1 MKKLIVICAALLAL
15 QLGLA
20 VWINLRVSGDLAVPA
35 SGMVF
40 TIDAAAV
47 DTLLLEEAGGTS
59 LRLKKVDG
67 RWLLTDLG
75 DFPADSA
82 RVQGLVERIAGLQRG
97 WPEATTAEAASR
109 FKVAANGFEHRL
121 TLSSGGTSARVYF
134 GTSAGPRRVYLRSE
148 GEDDILSMEVEAREL
163 ETGADNWID
172 TGVLQREPGQVAR
185 LELPGLTLVRQGE
198 TLVPEGL
205 AEGEEVVVARR
216 DALVKR
222 VTGLSVESVLVAA
235 DPAGVVLAD
244 PALQFTVVLTSGERL
259 DYVFGQPPQ
268 AGPMEQGEAAAVPV
282 DPTFVLRVT
291 GQDRLFR
298 VDGWQVDE
306 IRHLNRAALVQPK
319 AAPGITAPADP
330 APAESVNSSPATPV
344 DNGT

>member
-40 TIDAAAV
+40 TIDAAVV
-47 DTLLLEEAGGTS
+47 DTLLLEEAGGAS

-67 RWLLTDLG
+67 RWLLTDMA

-82 RVQGLVERIAGLQRG
+82 RVQALVERIAGLERG

-109 FKVAANGFEHRL
+109 FKVAADGFEHRL
-121 TLSSGGTSARVYF
+121 TLSNGEELARVYF
-134 GTSAGPRRVYLRSE
+134 GTSAGLRRVYLRSE
-148 GEDDILSMEVEAREL
+148 GEEDILSMEIEAREL

-172 TGVLQREPGQVAR
+172 TSVLQRELGQVAR

-205 AEGEEVVVARR
+205 VEGEEVVVASR

-222 VTGLSVESVLVAA
+222 VTGLSVESVLAAA

-244 PALQFTVVLTSGERL
+244 PTLQFTVELTNGERL

-268 AGPMEQGEAAAVPV
+268 PQATEQGVPV
-282 DPTFVLRVT
+282 NHTFLLRVT
-291 GQDRLFR
+291 GQDRLF
-298 VDGWQVDE
+298 VVEGWQVDE
-306 IRHLNRAALVQPK
+306 IRHLNRAALVRPK
-319 AAPGITAPADP
+319 AASGMSAPTDSGSAESENPNSAAPAG
-330 APAESVNSSPATPV
+330 
-344 DNGT
+344 NGP